1 MACHSPQRAPSVPGQ
16 AVLLAGAAKQ
26 GTRGPRG
33 VGTSMSQRLS
43 RAQIT
48 RELDW
53 GSEADLSMWAWALEV
68 LILPGGSSV
77 PSTPEPK
84 PGRSATPPLPG
95 ASGTPRAQDQRAGTL
110 LCALEGRRPALCQC
124 HWGRGGPGPFLAHCV
139 RFVFLVFHPG
149 ELHLPPTVSGSQR
162 RQNRCRGPGP
172 PAAPPEASPCQCP
185 QVAVWEARRPR
196 PTSGCTCILHSPDFR
211 RFQP

>member
-1 MACHSPQRAPSVPGQ
+1 M
-16 AVLLAGAAKQ
+16 LLAGAAQ
-26 GTRGPRG
+26 GTWGPRG
-33 VGTSMSQRLS
+33 VGTSMSQRLF

-53 GSEADLSMWAWALEV
+53 GSEADLSMWAWAPEV
-68 LILPGGSSV
+68 LILPRGSSV

-84 PGRSATPPLPG
+84 PGRSATPPSPST
-95 ASGTPRAQDQRAGTL
+95 SGTPRAQDQRAGTL

-124 HWGRGGPGPFLAHCV
+124 HWGWGGLGPSLAHCV

-149 ELHLPPTVSGSQR
+149 ELHPPPTVSGSQR

-172 PAAPPEASPCQCP
+172 PAPREASPCQRP
-185 QVAVWEARRPR
+185 RVVVREARWPR
-196 PTSGCTCILHSPDFR
+196 PTSGYTCILHSPDFR